1 MSQLPHQYKEVVLAE
16 LKKQLP
22 EATYMEVKPLIR
34 NAKTHLE
41 IYELAKK
48 YAKDLSAIRKQSFN
62 VKADDSRTETN
73 LIDEVI
79 NEVFQH
85 EQKSCDYGHQMSA
98 KGMTQELLDHAHRD
112 KTLQTQIDAIGN
124 EYDLRMYVEGFL
136 DDHCEFAEAEETTTP
151 NSTRADYEFGGKAAG
166 SLFSKAELE
175 ADFRFDLTITV
186 KKDKEAS
193 RSYRQLKSMELR
205 GLINV
210 NEETWAKIHKYDGG
224 KHVEGDYKYE
234 WTKSNVYEKIG
245 DEAFAV
251 TPKKDS
257 SEKDSKK

>member
-22 EATYMEVKPLIR
+22 EATYMEVKPLVR
-34 NAKTHLE
+34 NAKTNTE
-41 IYELAKK
+41 VFELAKK
-48 YAKDLSAIRKQSFN
+48 YAKDLNSIRRASLST
-62 VKADDSRTETN
+62 KADEFETETQ
-73 LIDEVI
+73 LIDEI
-79 NEVFQH
+79 IEDVFQH
-85 EQKSCDYGHQMSA
+85 EQKSCDYGHQLSA
-98 KGMTQELLDHAHRD
+98 KGMAQELLDHARRD

-136 DDHCEFAEAEETTTP
+136 DDHCEFAEAEEAAE
-151 NSTRADYEFGGKAAG
+151 NSTRADYTFGGKEGG

-175 ADFRFDLTITV
+175 SDYRFDLVITV

-193 RSYRQLKSMELR
+193 REYKQLKSMELR

-251 TPKKDS
+251 SPKKDS